1 MRRRRFDAAPI
12 VFRFDSGSAP
22 YSGSMLSP
30 GPKTK
35 RLIEKIQI
43 VLTFAS
49 VCTVAEACVV
59 EARPHDAA
67 GYYAGDAR
75 QGEERADNLLGE
87 LARTERKRREAAL
100 KEALEQRPL
109 RA

>member
-1 MRRRRFDAAPI
+1 
-12 VFRFDSGSAP
+12 
-22 YSGSMLSP
+22 MLSP
-30 GPKTK
+30 TPKTK
-35 RLIEKIQI
+35 RFLEKVQI

-49 VCTVAEACVV
+49 VCTVADASFV
-59 EARPHDAA
+59 EAQPHDPA
-67 GYYAGDAR
+67 GYDAGGPSNGEAR
-75 QGEERADNLLGE
+75 TDDLIGE